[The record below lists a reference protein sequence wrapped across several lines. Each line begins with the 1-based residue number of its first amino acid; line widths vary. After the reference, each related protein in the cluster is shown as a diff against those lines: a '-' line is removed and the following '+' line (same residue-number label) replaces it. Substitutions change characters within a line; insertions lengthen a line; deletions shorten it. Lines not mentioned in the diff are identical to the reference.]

1 MYLYV
6 PSHTQIISLSRDK
19 IQSIWTFQIQLDLV
33 DRSVANRISRDA
45 VLQERKGNDH
55 CSFPIARQRRK
66 AIAKNPSH
74 KPLCNQSCIRG
85 VTIWTTLQNNNRWP
99 GPICDERASPIA
111 ERIFVLSSLLLHSPA
126 CRCSSREPR
135 QFPTQ
140 SCGHKIRGRP
150 ICEHSVGESIT
161 NPDYIEGV

>member
-33 DRSVANRISRDA
+33 DRSAANHISRDA

-74 KPLCNQSCIRG
+74 KPLCNQSGIRG
-85 VTIWTTLQNNNRWP
+85 VTIWTTLHNNNRWP
-99 GPICDERASPIA
+99 GPICERTS
-111 ERIFVLSSLLLHSPA
+111 FTA
-126 CRCSSREPR
+126 CRTDFCFVFTP
-135 QFPTQ
+135 PAQ
-140 SCGHKIRGRP
+140 SCILDAAPANHGSSQRRVAAIKSAAARFANTLS
-150 ICEHSVGESIT
+150 E
-161 NPDYIEGV
+161 NQ